1 MVAEA
6 DTEVAKAQ
14 EATEEEVAAV
24 AGAGAGGSE
33 EAVGAGVAG
42 GWGPAPT

>member
-6 DTEVAKAQ
+6 DTEVAKVQ
-14 EATEEEVAAV
+14 EATEEEVAA
-24 AGAGAGGSE
+24 GAGAGGAE